1 MLRYLQG
8 CLLRMVLVCMMGL
21 QLCVAEM
28 WQCGTYLDGAL
39 KRVRKTEMT
48 KEAAQKAEALGD
60 LVITTV

>member
-21 QLCVAEM
+21 QLSVAEM
-28 WQCGTYLDGAL
+28 WRCGTYLDGAL

>member
-1 MLRYLQG
+1 
-8 CLLRMVLVCMMGL
+8 MVLVCMMGL

-28 WQCGTYLDGAL
+28 SRCGTYLDGAL